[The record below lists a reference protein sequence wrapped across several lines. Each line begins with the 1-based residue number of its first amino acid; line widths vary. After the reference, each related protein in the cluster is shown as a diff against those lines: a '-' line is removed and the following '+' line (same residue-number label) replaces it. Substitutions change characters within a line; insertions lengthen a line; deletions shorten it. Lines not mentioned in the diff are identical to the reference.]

1 MKRPTRQLLRVGAIL
16 LALSLWQWYDQ
27 GEVDWHQR
35 ALALIGD
42 RERNSG
48 LQVATRQ
55 VEALGSERE
64 RPPGH
69 FDLSGRVVRVAD
81 GDTLSLL
88 DASNQQHRL
97 RLYGIDAP
105 EREQPHGE
113 RAAKALAQRVAN
125 RHIDAVIVDTDDYG
139 RKVATVYLDGENLNL
154 WLVEQGHAWWYR
166 YHARHEHRLEAAEQ
180 TARSGERGLWAGNQ
194 PEAPW
199 DWRRSQRFP

>member
-1 MKRPTRQLLRVGAIL
+1 MKRPVRQLLRVGVIL
-16 LALSLWQWYDQ
+16 LALSLWQWYNQ
-27 GEVDWHQR
+27 GEIDWYQR

-42 RERNSG
+42 HERSSG

-55 VEALGSERE
+55 VEELGSQRE
-64 RPPGH
+64 RPPGR
-69 FDLSGRVVRVAD
+69 FDLSGRVVRVVD

-105 EREQPHGE
+105 EQEQPHGE
-113 RAAKALAQRVAN
+113 QAAEALLNRVIN
-125 RHIDAVIVDTDDYG
+125 RRVDAVVVDTDDYD

-166 YHARHEHRLEAAEQ
+166 YHARYEHRLESAEQ
-180 TARSGERGLWAGNQ
+180 AAREANRGLWRMNTPQ
-194 PEAPW
+194 PPW
-199 DWRRSQRFP
+199 DWRRNQRIP